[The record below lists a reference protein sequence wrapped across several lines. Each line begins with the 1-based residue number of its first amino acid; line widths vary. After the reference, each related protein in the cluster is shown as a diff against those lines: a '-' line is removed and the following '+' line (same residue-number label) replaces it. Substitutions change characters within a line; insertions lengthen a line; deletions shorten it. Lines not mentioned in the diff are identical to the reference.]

1 MILGKVQ
8 LASAQDFATPA
19 SYQKQMVKKCKV

>member
-8 LASAQDFATPA
+8 LASAQDFAAPA
-19 SYQKQMVKKCKV
+19 FYQMQMVEKCKA